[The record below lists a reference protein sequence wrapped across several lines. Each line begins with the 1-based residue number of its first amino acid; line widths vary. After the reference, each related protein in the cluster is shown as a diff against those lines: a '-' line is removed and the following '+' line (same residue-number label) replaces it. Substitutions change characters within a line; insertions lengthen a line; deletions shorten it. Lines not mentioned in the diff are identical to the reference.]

1 MFYLVPYDVVGPGV
15 FLLFGL
21 AGFLVFSMI
30 VFVLEAVVL
39 WLLKWDTFGR
49 SLLSSF
55 LMNLASTIL
64 GVLLI
69 GLLLTG
75 LLNGFLSFV
84 LAFGLSVVIEGI
96 VLMMIKRDLARENSR
111 VVTIANIAS
120 YALLAIS
127 LLFIS

>member
-1 MFYLVPYDVVGPGV
+1 MFTSIQPDVAGPFV

-21 AGFLVFSMI
+21 AAFLVFSVI
-30 VFVLEAVVL
+30 VFVLEAVLL

-55 LMNLASTIL
+55 LMNLTSTIL
-64 GVLLI
+64 GILLI

-84 LAFGLSVVIEGI
+84 IAFGLSILIEGI
-96 VLMMIKRDLARENSR
+96 VLMMIKPDAARENWR
-111 VVTIANIAS
+111 VAMIANVTS
-120 YALLAIS
+120 YILLGIF
-127 LLFIS
+127 LFFI